1 MCFLVLKKF
10 IYCYL
15 EFIYCFVCVRVHQST
30 CVCGSR
36 NGIGVQK
43 QMFSQGV
50 CGTLSSVWNGIHA
63 VLTVIG
69 ACVKAK
75 PS

>member
-1 MCFLVLKKF
+1 MCFLILKKF

-15 EFIYCFVCVRVHQST
+15 ESILFCVCACTRVYQST

-36 NGIGVQK
+36 NGIGV

-50 CGTLSSVWNGIHA
+50 CGTLSSVWNRIHA